1 MIGSVMQCI
10 AFLSNQKDGD
20 FEVKKYFPKR
30 SKAANAYYWAL
41 VEQIADERSKE
52 DPNVTKEE
60 IHRSLLNDYGTWE
73 KNEDGSAKW
82 VIFPKNKPLPID
94 GYYWDTKTEVTVK
107 GEKKGE
113 KKEEIGCVYMVIKG
127 SHNYDSSEM
136 KKLIDGTVQEAKNLG
151 IETRTPIEIERMI
164 AEMGD

>member
-1 MIGSVMQCI
+1 MIGTVMQCI

-20 FEVKKYFPKR
+20 FEVKRYFPKR

-41 VEQIADERSKE
+41 VEQIAEERQKD

-82 VIFPKNKPLPID
+82 VIFPKNKPLPMD
-94 GYYWDTKTEVTVK
+94 GYYWDTKTEVTVT
-107 GEKKGE
+107 GQNSG
-113 KKEEIGCVYMVIKG
+113 EEIGLLYMVIKG
-127 SHNYDSSEM
+127 SHNYDSKEM
-136 KKLIDGTVQEAKNLG
+136 KALIDGTVQEAKNLG
-151 IETRTPIEIERMI
+151 IETRTPAEIDRMI

>member
-1 MIGSVMQCI
+1 MIGTVMQCI

-20 FEVKKYFPKR
+20 FEVKRYFPKR

-41 VEQIADERSKE
+41 VEQIAEERQKD

-82 VIFPKNKPLPID
+82 VIFPKNKPLPMD
-94 GYYWDTKTEVTVK
+94 GYYWDTKTEVTVT
-107 GEKKGE
+107 GQNSG
-113 KKEEIGCVYMVIKG
+113 EEIGALYMVIKG
-127 SHNYDSSEM
+127 SHNYDSKEM
-136 KKLIDGTVQEAKNLG
+136 KALIDGTVQEAKNLG
-151 IETRTPIEIERMI
+151 IETRTPAEIERMI
-164 AEMGD
+164 AEMGEA

>member
-1 MIGSVMQCI
+1 MIGTVMQCI

-20 FEVKKYFPKR
+20 FEVKRYFPKR

-41 VEQIADERSKE
+41 VEQIAEERQKD

-82 VIFPKNKPLPID
+82 VIFPKNKPLPMD
-94 GYYWDTKTEVTVK
+94 GYYWDTKTEVTVTGQNS
-107 GEKKGE
+107 GEETGSL
-113 KKEEIGCVYMVIKG
+113 YMVIKG
-127 SHNYDSSEM
+127 SHNYDSKEM
-136 KKLIDGTVQEAKNLG
+136 KALIDGTVQEAKNLG
-151 IETRTPIEIERMI
+151 IETRTPAEIDRMI

>member
-20 FEVKKYFPKR
+20 FEIKRYFPKR
-30 SKAANAYYWAL
+30 SKAANAYYWSL
-41 VEQIADERSKE
+41 VEQIAEARQRE

-73 KNEDGSAKW
+73 KNKDGSAKW
-82 VIFPKNKPLPID
+82 VIFPKNKPLPLD

-107 GEKKGE
+107 GQKSG
-113 KKEEIGCVYMVIKG
+113 EEIGRLYMVIKG
-127 SHNYDSSEM
+127 SHNYDSKEM
-136 KKLIDGTVQEAKNLG
+136 HTLIDGTVQEAKNLG
-151 IETRTPIEIERMI
+151 IETRTPAEIDRMI

>member
-1 MIGSVMQCI
+1 MIGTVMQCI

-20 FEVKKYFPKR
+20 FEVKRYFPKR

-41 VEQIADERSKE
+41 VEQITEVMQKD

-60 IHRSLLNDYGTWE
+60 THRSLLNDYGSWE

-82 VIFPKNKPLPID
+82 VIFPKDKPLPID

-107 GEKKGE
+107 GQNSGE
-113 KKEEIGCVYMVIKG
+113 EVGKLYMVVKG
-127 SHNYDSSEM
+127 SHNYDSKEM
-136 KKLIDGTVQEAKNLG
+136 KALIDGTVQEAKNLG
-151 IETRTPIEIERMI
+151 IETRTPAEIEQMI
-164 AEMGD
+164 AEMGEA

>member
-20 FEVKKYFPKR
+20 FEVKRYFPKR

-41 VEQIADERSKE
+41 VEQIAEERQKD

-60 IHRSLLNDYGTWE
+60 VHRELMRDYGTWE
-73 KNEDGSAKW
+73 HEKDGSPKW
-82 VIFPKNKPLPID
+82 VIFAKDKPLPSE
-94 GYYWDTKTEVTVK
+94 GYFTKPFAEVTVND
-107 GEKKGE
+107 EKNGTQ
-113 KKEEIGCVYMVIKG
+113 IGFAYFAIKG
-127 SHNYDSSEM
+127 SHNYDSKEM
-136 KKLIDGTVQEAKNLG
+136 KKLIDGAVQEAKNLE
-151 IETRTPIEIERMI
+151 IETRTPAEIDRMI